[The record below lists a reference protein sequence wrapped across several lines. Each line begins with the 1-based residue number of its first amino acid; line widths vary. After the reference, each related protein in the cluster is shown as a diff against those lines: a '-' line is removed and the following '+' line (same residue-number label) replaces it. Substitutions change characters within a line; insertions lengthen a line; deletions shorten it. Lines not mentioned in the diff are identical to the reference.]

1 VTRSDPNFSAASLIL
16 VNYRSA
22 ALVRQAVESARA
34 TTAIDLEIIVVDN
47 SADPE
52 ELRALESCGAD
63 LVMAAPSNRG
73 YGAGI
78 NLGRTRATA
87 DILVASNPDVI
98 FRSGCI
104 DLLAQSLE
112 APVGIS
118 GPALF
123 WDDGL
128 RWHLPPADKPGFG
141 AALTAMLDSRSS
153 RLMRFS
159 DARRVRRRIAFWTA
173 QAPMLVGALSGAVL
187 AIRRELFDQ
196 LGGFDERFFLY
207 FEEHDLIR
215 RAALRGWRSMFVPA
229 ARCRH
234 LYNQSARSS
243 PEALAHFALSERQY
257 AGEGPSERAWAQA
270 RRWTRPRE
278 SEDVAEGA
286 SIQIAGRPDE
296 FLIEASPL
304 PGFETAVGYFP
315 KSRAVSIPPEVWA
328 AYHDPVLYIRT
339 VRRRTGERVT
349 TSVMK
354 NRRAEGAVRG

>member
-63 LVMAAPSNRG
+63 VVMAAPSNRG

-98 FRSGCI
+98 FHSGCI

-112 APVGIS
+112 AVVGIS

-153 RLMRFS
+153 RLMRLS

-243 PEALAHFALSERQY
+243 SEAEAHYAVSERRY
-257 AGEGPSERAWAQA
+257 AGTGVAGRASSLVQRLTRRSEAGDL
-270 RRWTRPRE
+270 RE
-278 SEDVAEGA
+278 AGA
-286 SIQIAGRPDE
+286 IHLEGRPDE
-296 FLIEASPL
+296 LLIEASPL
-304 PGFETAVGYFP
+304 PGFETAAGCFP
-315 KSRAVSIPPEVWA
+315 DSTVISVPEEVWA
-328 AYHDPVLYIRT
+328 SYQDRFLYLRT
-339 VRRRTGERVT
+339 VLRRNGRTVAT
-349 TSVMK
+349 F
-354 NRRAEGAVRG
+354 VREKHLELSP